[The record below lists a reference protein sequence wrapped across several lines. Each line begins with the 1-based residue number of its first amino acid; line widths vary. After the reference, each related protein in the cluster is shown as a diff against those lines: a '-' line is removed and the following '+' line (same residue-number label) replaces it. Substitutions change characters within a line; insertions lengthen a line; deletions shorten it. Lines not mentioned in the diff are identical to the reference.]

1 MKKFFIVLLFLVFYT
16 LSFSQNN
23 LLWKGYPSFNEI
35 KDVSQSSTKVF
46 AASQNAI
53 FSKNIT
59 TNDVKTRNTVDG
71 LSGQTI
77 STLYYSAIFNKTLV
91 GYENG
96 LIMVINESDGNMFK
110 AVGILQKAIP
120 SNIKKINNFYENNG
134 IIYVSCDFGIVQF
147 NMNNNEFGDTYF
159 LGNTVSNY
167 IAVIQTTVLNNTVY
181 AVTQGSGIKTGD
193 LTNPNLN
200 DFSQWNVFNAGFCV
214 GIATINNQIVAGYS
228 NNTIYKFVGNV
239 PTLFYTVFQPI
250 VDFRT
255 FNDNLICTTASKV
268 VIFDASLF
276 VTSLVDSSSIS
287 VPVQFTCATQ
297 INNSIF
303 IGTLDNGLYST
314 TTANTAV
321 LENPTPNGPIRNIVF
336 GVTAS
341 PNNLYAVYGGYDG
354 GYNPYTFNNFGG
366 PNQYGF
372 SRLVN
377 NYWDNK
383 PYSSVLGAKALSK
396 ITINPTNKNQ
406 VYISSFFSG
415 LLKVENGTPT
425 FLYDQ
430 NNSTLQQA
438 IDLGNPPPPSFIDDR
453 VNGAAFDK
461 SGNLWVSNSLNP
473 KLLHVLKANGTWQGI
488 TIPGIIT
495 PAYNNVGNIVIDKNN
510 TKWFPTSA
518 NGVVGYNENGN
529 VTKIIYQGAD
539 VGNLPTVDARAVAL
553 DNKNQL
559 WIGTT
564 SGLRVVS
571 NIDSFL
577 SAGQIKSN
585 SIIILE
591 ENLAQELFFEQS
603 ITDIVV
609 DGANRKWVSTENSGV
624 FLVSPNGQKT
634 IYHFT
639 ETNSPLP
646 SNSILDVDIDP
657 ESGEVFFATSKGL
670 ISFRGVS
677 TKASNDLENVYIYPN
692 PVRPDFSDTVK
703 ISGLLD
709 KATVKITDIE
719 GSLVYETISEGG
731 TIEWDTTAFGKYRVA
746 TGVYMVFIS
755 AQDGVETKVKKV
767 MIIR

>member
-1 MKKFFIVLLFLVFYT
+1 MKKFFIVLVFSVLYT
-16 LSFSQNN
+16 VSFSQNN

-35 KDVSQSSTKVF
+35 RDISQSSTKVF
-46 AASQNAI
+46 TASQNAI
-53 FSKNIT
+53 LSKNIS
-59 TNDVKTRNTVDG
+59 TNDARIRNTVDG

-77 STLYYSAIFNKTLV
+77 STIYYSSVFNKTLV

-96 LIMVINESDGNMFK
+96 LIIVINESDGRMFN
-110 AVGILQKAIP
+110 AVGIIQKAIP

-134 IIYVSCDFGIVQF
+134 IVYISCDFGIVQF
-147 NMNNNEFGDTYF
+147 NLNTNEFGDTYF

-167 IAVIQTTVLNNTVY
+167 IAVVQTTVLNNSIY
-181 AVTQGSGIKTGD
+181 AVTQGSGIKIGD
-193 LTNPNLN
+193 LSNPNLN
-200 DFSQWNVFNAGFCV
+200 DFSQWNIFNAGFSV
-214 GIATINNQIVAGYS
+214 GIATINNQIVAAYS
-228 NNTIYKFVGNV
+228 NNTIYKFAGNV
-239 PTLFYTVFQPI
+239 PTLFYTAFQPI
-250 VDFRT
+250 VDFRV
-255 FNDNLICTTASKV
+255 FQDNLICSTASKV
-268 VIFDASLF
+268 VIFNNSLF
-276 VTSLVDSSSIS
+276 VTNQVDSSSIA

-297 INNSIF
+297 VNNSIF
-303 IGTLDNGLYST
+303 IGTLENGIYST
-314 TTANTAV
+314 TTSNTSV
-321 LENPTPNGPIRNIVF
+321 LENQTPNGPIRNVVF
-336 GVTAS
+336 GLTAS

-354 GYNPYTFNNFGG
+354 GYNPYSYNNFGG

-372 SRLVN
+372 SRFVN

-396 ITINPTNKNQ
+396 ITVNPNNKNQ
-406 VYISSFFSG
+406 VYISSYFSG
-415 LLKVENGTPT
+415 LLKVESGTPT
-425 FLYDQ
+425 ILYDQ

-438 IDLGNPPPPSFIDDR
+438 IDSPLPPPSFIDDR

-461 SGNLWVSNSLNP
+461 TGNLWVSNSLNP
-473 KLLHVLKANGTWQGI
+473 KLLHVLKTNGTWQGI

-495 PAYNNVGNIVIDKNN
+495 PAFNNVGNIIIDKNN
-510 TKWFPTSA
+510 TKWFPTSN

-539 VGNLPTVDARAVAL
+539 VGNLPNVDARVVAL

-559 WIGTT
+559 WIGTI
-564 SGLRVVS
+564 SGLRVVP

-609 DGANRKWVSTENSGV
+609 DGANRKWVATENSGV

-634 IYHFT
+634 IYRFT

-646 SNSILDVDIDP
+646 SNSVLDVDIDP
-657 ESGEVFFATSKGL
+657 ETGEVFFATSKGMV
-670 ISFRGVS
+670 SFRGVS
-677 TKASNDLENVYIYPN
+677 TKASTDLENVYIYPN
-692 PVRPDFSDTVK
+692 PVRPEFTDTVK

-719 GSLVYETISEGG
+719 GGLVYETTSEGG
-731 TIEWDTTAFGKYRVA
+731 TIEWDTTAFGKYKVA
-746 TGVYMVFIS
+746 SGVYMVFIS